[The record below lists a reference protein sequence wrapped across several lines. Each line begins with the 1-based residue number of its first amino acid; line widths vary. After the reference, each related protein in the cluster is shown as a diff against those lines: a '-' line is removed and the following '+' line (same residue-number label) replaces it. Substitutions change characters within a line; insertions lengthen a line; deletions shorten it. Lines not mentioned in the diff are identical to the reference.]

1 MDDYSIKLAAVLR
14 YLYEDKGFSYT
25 KISNQTGM
33 SRATVVRVI
42 NGEREITVSYLE
54 KLCKVFGVKPS
65 AILGA
70 LEK

>member
-1 MDDYSIKLAAVLR
+1 MDQYTTRLAAALR
-14 YLYEDKGFSYT
+14 YLYESKGLSYT